1 MFKISSLAIILF
13 LLIPAFPAR
22 AAAPNPLPYTITV
35 TATIGEPKLTL
46 FGWTSPFALVELRG
60 SQVYAE
66 TTANIQ
72 GYFYFD
78 RVFLP
83 QTANSPELC
92 LSAIDTQDRT
102 SFPTCLPPLPMGLY
116 HIRIGPVLLAPTLS
130 LEKGSFLAGQQVAAR
145 GETIP
150 NTEVTIFL
158 ANEIKK
164 SLLRGGAP
172 TGDDSS
178 EVGRKNL
185 LVKSAYAF
193 SLPQYQII
201 SDETGHFEFNLPAG
215 RGGVTP
221 PATWRVFA
229 SADYLDSPTPKSNTL
244 AFKILFWWQCLWE
257 RLIIFLSNLKPYWWA
272 VIILVEIVIIIF
284 LYSSFSSKSNSSKS
298 KLQSPRYENFKV
310 QSPNAKQM
318 SNAQAQMSKKRNF

>member
-102 SFPTCLPPLPMGLY
+102 SFPTCLPPLPTGPY
-116 HIRIGPVLLAPTLS
+116 HVRVGPVLLAPTIS
-130 LEKGSFLAGQQVAAR
+130 LEKGNFLAGQQVAAR
-145 GETIP
+145 GETMP
-150 NTEVTIFL
+150 NSKVTIFL
-158 ANEIKK
+158 ANEAKGTA
-164 SLLRGGAP
+164 SLISP
-172 TGDDSS
+172 
-178 EVGRKNL
+178 
-185 LVKSAYAF
+185 AYAF

-201 SDETGHFEFNLPAG
+201 SDETGHFEFNLPASW
-215 RGGVTP
+215 

-244 AFKILFWWQCLWE
+244 AFKILFWWQYLWE
-257 RLIIFLSNLKPYWWA
+257 TLIGFLANLKPYWWA
-272 VIILVEIVIIIF
+272 MVILVEIIIILF
-284 LYSSFSSKSNSSKS
+284 IKRKMKSEKPDSVKS
-298 KLQSPRYENFKV
+298 
-310 QSPNAKQM
+310 
-318 SNAQAQMSKKRNF
+318 

>member
-130 LEKGSFLAGQQVAAR
+130 LEKGNFLAGQQVAAR

-158 ANEIKK
+158 ANETKGAA
-164 SLLRGGAP
+164 SLISP
-172 TGDDSS
+172 
-178 EVGRKNL
+178 
-185 LVKSAYAF
+185 AYAF